1 MTSKILENHYRQ
13 ISPEGVI
20 TIISKLYRRIK
31 SEIEK
36 LNTGEKNNTLDLIN
50 CLRIFSNI
58 LVEMKEDDRESLEAQ
73 SKSGKIIA

>member
-1 MTSKILENHYRQ
+1 
-13 ISPEGVI
+13 VI